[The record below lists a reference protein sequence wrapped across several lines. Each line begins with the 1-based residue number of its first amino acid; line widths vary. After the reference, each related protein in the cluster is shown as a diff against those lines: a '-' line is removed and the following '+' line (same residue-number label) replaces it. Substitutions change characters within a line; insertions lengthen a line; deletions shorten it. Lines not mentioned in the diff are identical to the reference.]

1 MHRLLLI
8 EDDARLAGM
17 VADYLGQA
25 GFVVDRAPTVAQPAW
40 RWCANRLTWCSWM

>member
-8 EDDARLAGM
+8 EDDSRLATM

-25 GFVVDRAPTVAQPAW
+25 GFLIDRAPTVGQA
-40 RWCANRLTWCSWM
+40 RLSVLRQVPTWC